1 QRATNKTSAV
11 LVASGGE
18 LRRVAQHRAD
28 PEARFHYRYQAAFL
42 ALDAARL
49 LPDNSDE
56 TARILCTAGS
66 WLKNRDPQ
74 TADLF
79 YKALVRRCRKTAL
92 GGELVDLFGGD
103 FPAVAAPAANAAV
116 TVGRLES
123 EPALFAIGSPLR
135 DVVLR
140 LPFLRLCWRAG
151 DDTGEPAVPGFLQR
165 GRNLVGAQAAEA
177 AKGEAQLFVRIS
189 SASFRSYH
197 AGNRSTCSDPGNT
210 QRRIAQKLTA

>member
-92 GGELVDLFGGD
+92 GAEADRKHWFPRIDEQGNLV
-103 FPAVAAPAANAAV
+103 PA
-116 TVGRLES
+116 S
-123 EPALFAIGSPLR
+123 EPAPS
-135 DVVLR
+135 
-140 LPFLRLCWRAG
+140 
-151 DDTGEPAVPGFLQR
+151 TEPPVENP
-165 GRNLVGAQAAEA
+165 NESITAEA
-177 AKGEAQLFVRIS
+177 QPEGEEPCACCDH
-189 SASFRSYH
+189 ASFT
-197 AGNRSTCSDPGNT
+197 GPPVL
-210 QRRIAQKLTA
+210 IAS